1 MKTARPRARVY
12 FRSLGCPKNQLDSEV
27 MLAQLSLGGYLIAQ
41 EIRDAA
47 LAARG
52 VRELNVISQDTTS
65 YRKDLYGRPC
75 LAELIHALDEVE
87 SLDWVRLLY
96 LYPSALDDGVMEALA
111 GGQRVLPYV
120 DMPRQRRL
128 IEKLRARV
136 SGMVLRTTF
145 IVGFPG
151 ETEEDFAEGCAFVG
165 EFALARVPGVRDIE
179 LEADVLAPAEATETR
194 CAHA

>member
-47 LAARG
+47 LAAQG

-65 YRKDLYGRPC
+65 YGKDLYMRPC

-96 LYPSALDDGVMEALA
+96 LYPSALDDAVLEALA
-111 GGQRVLPYV
+111 EGQRVLPYA

-136 SGMVLRTTF
+136 SGVVLRATF

-151 ETEEDFAEGCAFVG
+151 ETEEDFAEGCAVVG
-165 EFALARVPGVRDIE
+165 EFARARVPGVRDIE
-179 LEADVLAPAEATETR
+179 LEAEVLAPAEATEIR